1 MSGLFTLNT
10 DFLILSFQAL
20 MLLAVVTWVFSTWLQ
35 DVSIVDYIWSLLTL
49 LAVGTYS
56 YLSNLSGAIG
66 PGGYGYAT
74 YGSYLGATPGL
85 FFNGAR
91 T

>member
-1 MSGLFTLNT
+1 MSGLFALNT

-20 MLLAVVTWVFSTWLQ
+20 MLLAVVTWVISVWLQ

-56 YLSNLSGAIG
+56 YSSNLFDALGPVGIGMLLMVAI
-66 PGGYGYAT
+66 
-74 YGSYLGATPGL
+74 
-85 FFNGAR
+85 
-91 T
+91 